1 MVCESVNSRIS
12 LDWFQHVNYTV
23 SREKTFWFKIF
34 FTFSAERIPF
44 HWFSANHLNI
54 FTFSLKKVY
63 SQIKMGLCVKYLWLR
78 LQLWQERMR
87 RLGDEGFPWT
97 WHYKPLHCW
106 LTGRAG
112 LSLNGHWPASIAILW
127 LIDWPFQF
135 RYLEASPNVAKTINI
150 VKVQSRIWNIETQF
164 KNCKINGTVHF
175 LKSHVSAP
183 GDRNSPICFPSW
195 SFPVIFLC
203 HNWGW
208 RDWWRSCEIMW
219 N

>member
-78 LQLWQERMR
+78 LQLWQERMK
-87 RLGDEGFPWT
+87 RLGDEGADTKFP
-97 WHYKPLHCW
+97 LN
-106 LTGRAG
+106 LTLQTTA
-112 LSLNGHWPASIAILW
+112 L
-127 LIDWPFQF
+127 LIDWPPCRTFSDWP
-135 RYLEASPNVAKTINI
+135 LASFHCKSVIDWLALPVPLSWG
-150 VKVQSRIWNIETQF
+150 QSQ
-164 KNCKINGTVHF
+164 
-175 LKSHVSAP
+175 
-183 GDRNSPICFPSW
+183 
-195 SFPVIFLC
+195 
-203 HNWGW
+203 
-208 RDWWRSCEIMW
+208 RSQNNQYCESSK
-219 N
+219 

>member
-44 HWFSANHLNI
+44 HWFSANQLNI

-87 RLGDEGFPWT
+87 RLGDEGADTKFP
-97 WHYKPLHCW
+97 LN
-106 LTGRAG
+106 LTLQTTA
-112 LSLNGHWPASIAILW
+112 L
-127 LIDWPFQF
+127 LIDWPC
-135 RYLEASPNVAKTINI
+135 RTLSEWPLASFHCNSVIDWLALPVPLSWG
-150 VKVQSRIWNIETQF
+150 QSQ
-164 KNCKINGTVHF
+164 
-175 LKSHVSAP
+175 
-183 GDRNSPICFPSW
+183 
-195 SFPVIFLC
+195 
-203 HNWGW
+203 
-208 RDWWRSCEIMW
+208 RSQNNQYCESSK
-219 N
+219 